1 MDRNTKGW
9 ERAKEMRRWR
19 DRRGGLKPG
28 RERYLE
34 SRLGMK
40 VDEWLGFQRRRGLA
54 GSTIQTRRLH
64 LRRFLQWCCLREV
77 EGPEWMSRGL
87 LEAWLDWLETYRTRK
102 QKPLSGDTKEG
113 MIRSVN
119 AFLSHLVEQRV
130 IDANP
135 LEGHHICRCRGRVMP
150 NVMGEPEVAALLA
163 APDTSDPLGL
173 RDRAML
179 ELLYSSGLR
188 RSELAYLQTEDLR
201 LNAGV
206 LVVRH
211 GKGGKERI
219 VPVGSVARYWVSR
232 YLEEARPRLLI
243 SGIPCDY
250 LFLSAYGDRFSAG
263 FLGKVVR
270 QYLNIIGLRM
280 PGGCHLLRHACA
292 THMLEHG
299 SDLRTI
305 QTLLGHARIDTTEI
319 YTHVTTAR
327 LCEVHHKV
335 HPQG

>member
-1 MDRNTKGW
+1 
-9 ERAKEMRRWR
+9 
-19 DRRGGLKPG
+19 
-28 RERYLE
+28 
-34 SRLGMK
+34 MK
-40 VDEWLGFQRRRGLA
+40 VEEWLASQRRRGLA

-64 LRRFLQWCCLREV
+64 LRRFQQWCFSRDV
-77 EGPEWMSRGL
+77 VGPEWMSRGL
-87 LEAWLDWLETYRTRK
+87 VEAWLDWLETSLTSK
-102 QKPLSGDTKEG
+102 QRPLSGSTKEG

-119 AFLSHLVEQRV
+119 AFLGHLLEQRV

-135 LEGHHICRCRGRVMP
+135 LESHHIKRCRGSAMP
-150 NVMGEPEVAALLA
+150 NVMAEKEVEALLA

-188 RSELAYLQTEDLR
+188 RSELAFLQLEDLR
-201 LNAGV
+201 LNVG
-206 LVVRH
+206 LLIVRH

-219 VPVGSVARYWVSR
+219 VPVGSVAIHWVSR
-232 YLEEARPRLLI
+232 YLAEARPKFLV
-243 SGIPCDY
+243 SGIPCEY
-250 LFLSAYGDRFSAG
+250 LFLTSYGDRFSAG

-270 QYLNIIGLRM
+270 GYLDVIGLRM

-292 THMLEHG
+292 THMMEHG

-319 YTHVTTAR
+319 YTHVSTER
-327 LCEVHHKV
+327 LCRVHHEA
-335 HPQG
+335 HPRG